1 MVVQKGNFTR
11 LGTSSVSVEKSHA
24 ELGFPMPPASGG
36 LKPPRA
42 VLYPRELERLALS
55 MFPCWA
61 REVSKTLLQLLH
73 FTNYFQ
79 SPHKGAAGI
88 WIYFCSRAFSHHV
101 LMLLLFPSGC

>member
-1 MVVQKGNFTR
+1 
-11 LGTSSVSVEKSHA
+11 
-24 ELGFPMPPASGG
+24 MPPASGG

-61 REVSKTLLQLLH
+61 QEVSKTLLQLLH

-101 LMLLLFPSGC
+101 SMLLLFPSGC